1 MMATSQPNKK
11 LREGHDIGMGIKA
24 PIGVPKEARKG
35 KVTPKKQDSKL
46 KQPKGGY

>member
-1 MMATSQPNKK
+1 MMAAGANKK

-24 PIGVPKEARKG
+24 PMGAEKKALKG
-35 KVTPKKQDSKL
+35 KVTPKKQDTKA